1 MPNPLPQPE
10 GLLAQFRNTIPTA
23 ILAGLIAFGTA
34 WWKTQDTQA
43 DLRLRTAMIE
53 ERQKETAA
61 ALSTASQTAQ
71 MNAIRMTELGEQL
84 RFTVEEMKRI
94 REEQDRRR

>member
-1 MPNPLPQPE
+1 MADQLPQPE

-23 ILAGLIAFGTA
+23 VLAGLIAFGTA

-43 DLRLRTAMIE
+43 DLRLRVAQLE
-53 ERQKETAA
+53 ERQKEGAA
-61 ALSTASQTAQ
+61 AVSASAQTAQ
-71 MNAIRMTELGEQL
+71 MNDIRLAELSIQHQVA
-84 RFTVEEMKRI
+84 VEEMKRI